1 MVEGFLAFNHKKP
14 LIFIDEIQRVSK
26 LMDVIQYL
34 IDGDKAQFVLTGS
47 SARQLKHGQ
56 KQPLNLLPGRLVYLQ
71 MDALSISELASP
83 AKSLQN
89 LILDGMLPGVYKE
102 TEVNNI

>member
-1 MVEGFLAFNHKKP
+1 MPATRQQFEKRPDDLIDVVEGFLAFNHKKP

-47 SARQLKHGQ
+47 SARQLTHGQ
-56 KQPLNLLPGRLVYLQ
+56 KQTLNLLPGRLVYLQ

-83 AKSLQN
+83 PKASK
-89 LILDGMLPGVYKE
+89 
-102 TEVNNI
+102 T